1 MTSTKFNWRCVYCQK
16 RNIEHVA
23 FQFDIPKS
31 YTAVWCCSKC
41 GKENE
46 ISFYILCR
54 RLYNQ
59 ETYLKE
65 KKMKKEKRV
74 YIVMKKAVEYSEFC
88 SE

>member
-46 ISFYILCR
+46 ISFIFYAEG
-54 RLYNQ
+54 Y
-59 ETYLKE
+59 TT
-65 KKMKKEKRV
+65 KKH
-74 YIVMKKAVEYSEFC
+74 I
-88 SE
+88 